1 MFRQEKVFAM
11 ERIVSKLGTKITS
24 IQHVLIIREHLD
36 RSSNPSVHPHRSY
49 RTLRDGSFG
58 VRCPRHFVPGYD
70 RAVPPGHLPVA
81 LTPPYAHGTAPISD
95 QTVSYT
101 CGTGTLR
108 ACVPGVRVGLRSL
121 TPRRSFDLREI
132 SQQALAKLAA

>member
-1 MFRQEKVFAM
+1 
-11 ERIVSKLGTKITS
+11 
-24 IQHVLIIREHLD
+24 
-36 RSSNPSVHPHRSY
+36 HRSY

-58 VRCPRHFVPGYD
+58 VPCPRHFVPGYD

-81 LTPPYAHGTAPISD
+81 LTPPYAHGTAPILY

-108 ACVPGVRVGLRSL
+108 ACVPGEGGEGQVGQRKKRGSGRIQGIQGRYDNGGADSS
-121 TPRRSFDLREI
+121 PVAD
-132 SQQALAKLAA
+132 A

>member
-11 ERIVSKLGTKITS
+11 ERIVSKLGKQITV
-24 IQHVLIIREHLD
+24 IQHVMSIREHLD
-36 RSSNPSVHPHRSY
+36 RSSNPSLHPHRSY

-81 LTPPYAHGTAPISD
+81 LIPPDAHGTAPISD
-95 QTVSYT
+95 QTASYT
-101 CGTGTLR
+101 LGTGLFGH
-108 ACVPGVRVGLRSL
+108 AFQEFVSVYGP
-121 TPRRSFDLREI
+121 
-132 SQQALAKLAA
+132 